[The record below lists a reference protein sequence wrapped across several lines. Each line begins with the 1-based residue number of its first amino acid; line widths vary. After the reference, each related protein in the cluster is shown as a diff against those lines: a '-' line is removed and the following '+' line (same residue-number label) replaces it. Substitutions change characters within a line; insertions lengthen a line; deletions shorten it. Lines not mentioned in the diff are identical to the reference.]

1 MNTYLLETCW
11 LMFALV

>member
-1 MNTYLLETCW
+1 MNTYLLKIYW